1 MMRAA
6 PPAARR
12 PRRKRLG
19 PLSILA
25 AVAYAVVFG
34 RLLLWIYGD
43 HHRESLR
50 RARKA
55 AELEHVTVRR
65 VIPKR
70 RRVAV

>member
-1 MMRAA
+1 MRAA

-12 PRRKRLG
+12 PRHKPLG
-19 PLSILA
+19 PLSIFA
-25 AVAYAVVFG
+25 AVVYAVVFG

-43 HHRESLR
+43 HQRESLR

-55 AELEHVTVRR
+55 AEIEHATARR

-70 RRVAV
+70 RRVAF